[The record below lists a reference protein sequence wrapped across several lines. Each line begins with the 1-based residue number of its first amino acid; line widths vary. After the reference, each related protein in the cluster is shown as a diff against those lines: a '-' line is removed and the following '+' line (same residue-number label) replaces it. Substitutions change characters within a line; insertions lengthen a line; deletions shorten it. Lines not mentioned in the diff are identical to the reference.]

1 MLIDSYVEALS
12 VDLFKN
18 KRKDVELLVITSS
31 KAKLKDNEISA
42 FNMQYGNLIVVTD
55 DKIHDRYLIIDEE
68 VFYHLG
74 SSINYLGK
82 KLTQITLMEDS
93 EVIGVIRKRVN
104 DIEYDI
110 YVAEKV
116 KERLEDIKAGR
127 VLSAEEVS
135 KKLEEEF
142 GIKD

>member
-1 MLIDSYVEALS
+1 
-12 VDLFKN
+12 
-18 KRKDVELLVITSS
+18 
-31 KAKLKDNEISA
+31 
-42 FNMQYGNLIVVTD
+42 MQYGNLIVVTD